1 MPHQPQQGPADRR
14 LDPQGLGLRDDD
26 AQRPLR
32 RNLRGGRGRL
42 DRIRSQGFSTN
53 NDEANDGIGAIA
65 VPILDDEGG
74 MPLTLSIFGM
84 QHRFGGAMLARALPM
99 LRQIAANIVQILT
112 R

>member
-14 LDPQGLGLRDDD
+14 FDPQRLGLSDDD

-32 RNLRGGRGRL
+32 RNLRGGRGGSRPDPKPGLL
-42 DRIRSQGFSTN
+42 DQQRR
-53 NDEANDGIGAIA
+53 GIGAVA
-65 VPILDDEGG
+65 VPILDDEGA

-84 QHRFGGAMLARALPM
+84 QHRFDSAMLVRALPM
-99 LRQIAANIVQILT
+99 LRQTAANITQTLT

>member
-1 MPHQPQQGPADRR
+1 
-14 LDPQGLGLRDDD
+14 
-26 AQRPLR
+26 
-32 RNLRGGRGRL
+32 
-42 DRIRSQGFSTN
+42 
-53 NDEANDGIGAIA
+53 
-65 VPILDDEGG
+65 

>member
-14 LDPQGLGLRDDD
+14 FDPQGLGLRDDD

-32 RNLRGGRGRL
+32 RNLRSGCGGSRPDPKPGLLNQQR
-42 DRIRSQGFSTN
+42 R
-53 NDEANDGIGAIA
+53 GIGAVA
-65 VPILDDEGG
+65 VPILDSEGA

-84 QHRFGGAMLARALPM
+84 QHRFDNAMLARALPM
-99 LRQIAANIVQILT
+99 LRPTATSIAQILT